1 MYLAYSGLLGNSNFV
16 FCIFHFRPKMSGPF
30 IFFYFSAEKGK
41 SFYGRP
47 LVHNISRHRLTTR
60 YSTVG

>member
-1 MYLAYSGLLGNSNFV
+1 MSGL
-16 FCIFHFRPKMSGPF
+16 F

-47 LVHNISRHRLTTR
+47 LL
-60 YSTVG
+60 